1 MTDRTPTFS
10 TLDVYVAAYLVMCVN
25 EVRIVLQGSGKVSF
39 RFADS
44 AKVQADL
51 ANFEAGAV
59 VKASEFGGTI
69 KDLKRRMYGL
79 KENGRPYGNF
89 RD

>member
-10 TLDVYVAAYLVMCVN
+10 TLDVYVSAYLVMCAN
-25 EVRIVLQGSGKVSF
+25 EVKVALQGSGKVSF

-51 ANFEAGAV
+51 ANFEAGAT
-59 VKASEFGGTI
+59 VKASEFSCI
-69 KDLKRRMYGL
+69 VKDLKRKMYGL